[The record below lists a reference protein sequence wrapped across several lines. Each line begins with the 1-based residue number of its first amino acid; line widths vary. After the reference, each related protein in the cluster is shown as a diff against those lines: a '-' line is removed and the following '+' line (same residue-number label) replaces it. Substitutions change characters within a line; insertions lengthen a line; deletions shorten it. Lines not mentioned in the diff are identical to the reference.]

1 MDPATEEAARGL
13 GSSWWLVLRRVVLP
27 AAKPGIV
34 AGAVLAAITA
44 VGEFV
49 ASTVLYT
56 HSDRPISVEI
66 YAQFRTGTF
75 GTAAAYSLLLI
86 LLVLIITLL
95 ARWGENRVDPGSST
109 LAG

>member
-1 MDPATEEAARGL
+1 MFSGVQIRF
-13 GSSWWLVLRRVVLP
+13 W
-27 AAKPGIV
+27 
-34 AGAVLAAITA
+34 
-44 VGEFV
+44 
-49 ASTVLYT
+49 ASN
-56 HSDRPISVEI
+56 RPISVEI

-95 ARWGENRVDPGSST
+95 ARWGENRVDAESST